1 MLDTSG
7 TVLLDLQSPLQ
18 SNVLFE
24 VGVAEGTPGVLERG
38 YEEFDGRVAVP
49 FPGRPTG
56 AVGVGGTLG
65 KVDDTFRGLFDVT
78 VEVLVKDGAAGTP
91 GVVKAVDE
99 TFVHVVPE
107 EP

>member
-1 MLDTSG
+1 M
-7 TVLLDLQSPLQ
+7 
-18 SNVLFE
+18 
-24 VGVAEGTPGVLERG
+24 LERG

-56 AVGVGGTLG
+56 GVGVGGTLG
-65 KVDDTFRGLFDVT
+65 TVDDTFTPFVDVT
-78 VEVLVKDGAAGTP
+78 VEILVQDVAAGTP